1 MAGKDPRIWRVVLTP
16 PPIKEATGSN
26 LNNSLPSNCK
36 AKKLQ
41 FWKNILDLVQA
52 FIHSQSFLQYGLAGL
67 FLNGLLS
74 SVIPIPTELTATAL
88 LAGGEEKTWVF
99 IVLASSSIIGGFVA
113 YYVGRTG
120 KTIFARLH
128 KEPDLGH
135 KEASHGL
142 LVKYGWVAIFLCS
155 WVPVLG
161 DIIPIV
167 AGAKKYD
174 LWKFALAMSAG
185 KAVKVV
191 AIIYISSFL
200 ATTFLR

>member
-1 MAGKDPRIWRVVLTP
+1 M
-16 PPIKEATGSN
+16 
-26 LNNSLPSNCK
+26 
-36 AKKLQ
+36 
-41 FWKNILDLVQA
+41 
-52 FIHSQSFLQYGLAGL
+52 
-67 FLNGLLS
+67 
-74 SVIPIPTELTATAL
+74 
-88 LAGGEEKTWVF
+88 
-99 IVLASSSIIGGFVA
+99 A

-128 KEPDLGH
+128 KEPNPGH
-135 KEASHGL
+135 KEASQGL

-174 LWKFALAMSAG
+174 LRKFALAMSAG